1 MKDFDPTSNEI
12 LVIDDVMPKYFL
24 DRMEGLFTSSWFPW
38 YYGASTYGS
47 EGIPLNIED
56 PAIKENDWKD
66 TPQLVHT
73 LWSKQGK
80 TSNWNNDVIPLLSA
94 IPCKFTDIIR
104 IKANFT
110 TRTIECGDDSIQI
123 PHRDFYDIQNIVTAL
138 YYVVDS
144 DGDTHFFE
152 GNTLGNLKVTK
163 TVTPKKGRMVIFNGY
178 MYHASNT
185 PRNFDK
191 RIVVNFNVLAALTNT
206 CL

>member
-12 LVIDDVMPKYFL
+12 LVMDNVMPKYFE

-38 YYGASTYGS
+38 YYNPTTHGAD
-47 EGIPLNIED
+47 GIPVDIKDPD

-73 LWSKQGK
+73 LWNQDGE
-80 TSNWNNDVIPLLSA
+80 TSSWNNDVMPLLSA
-94 IPCKFTDIIR
+94 IPYKFTDIIR

-110 TRTIECGDDSIQI
+110 TRTIECGESNIQVPHIDFKEI
-123 PHRDFYDIQNIVTAL
+123 PNTITAL

-152 GNTLGNLKVTK
+152 GTKLSNLKVTK
-163 TVTPKKGRMVIFNGY
+163 TVTPKKGRLVIFNGNT
-178 MYHASNT
+178 YHASNT
-185 PRNFDK
+185 PRNFNK

-206 CL
+206 